1 MQQLPRIL
9 VVGRAAD
16 SQPLLDAFAGRFEST
31 VEERSPEVSSADL
44 VTRLVSGEY
53 QAVCVPTLAQGVEP
67 LALAGA
73 LLLPEAGG
81 ILSQLPDGIAM
92 LDLRLQIVWC
102 NPAMIRLVGG
112 LAVRGRLIQELFPG
126 EFLPGADPSPFLTA
140 GETHQPARTQLDL
153 GERGFVQLDVVPVQ
167 RSVGGAIDHFVVVV
181 RDITQE
187 TRRQRKLSAIF
198 EAGLELGD
206 MSAEDLRDMS
216 VENRIDLLK
225 AQIIHCTAG
234 VLEYETVEI
243 RLLERASNRLIPL
256 LNVGMLPEAAA
267 RELWALPEGNG
278 VTGFV
283 AAHGQSYLCKDSL
296 HDPLYLAG
304 AADARSS
311 LTVPIKWNERML
323 GTFNVESRQP
333 NAFSQ
338 QDLQFLELFGL
349 EVAVAINRL
358 DLLTAEKITTARE
371 STGRIM
377 NEVAQPVD
385 AMLNDAVWILDK
397 YIGHDPEVAQRLQQ
411 IIAKAREI
419 KQKIQATGEQLTPE
433 GTADLSRVRQRPRLR
448 GKRVL
453 VVDNDAA
460 VRQRAHE
467 LLEPYGCSVET
478 AHDGAEALLMVKNLS
493 YDAVLADIR
502 LPDMSGSECFRRV
515 RAIRADIPIVLMT
528 GFGYDPGH
536 SIVKA
541 REMGMRGALYK
552 PFKQEMFLEEVE
564 KAANNYSATIVNQ
577 GSSAGSTAADIR
589 TPG

>member
-9 VVGRAAD
+9 VVGCGVN
-16 SQPLLDAFAGRFEST
+16 SQPLREALIGRCEALETDSGLETTSAEFVSRLIAGEF
-31 VEERSPEVSSADL
+31 
-44 VTRLVSGEY
+44 
-53 QAVCVPTLAQGVEP
+53 QAICVPTPTKHVE
-67 LALAGA
+67 ALAGA
-73 LLLPEAGG
+73 LLLPESGG
-81 ILSQLPDGIAM
+81 ILSALPDGIAV

-102 NPAMIRLVGG
+102 NAAMDRLVGG
-112 LAVRGRLIQELFPG
+112 LAVRGRSIQELFPG

-140 GETHQPARTQLDL
+140 GETRQSSRTQLDL
-153 GERGFVQLDVVPVQ
+153 GERGFVQLDVVPVGW
-167 RSVGGAIDHFVVVV
+167 SASGEVGHFVVVV

-243 RLLERASNRLIPL
+243 RLLERDSNRLIPL

-267 RELWALPEGNG
+267 RELYALPEGNG

-311 LTVPIKWNERML
+311 LTVPIRWNERTL

-433 GTADLSRVRQRPRLR
+433 GTAELSRVRQRPRLH

-577 GSSAGSTAADIR
+577 GSSAGSTAADAR
-589 TPG
+589 LPG

>member
-9 VVGRAAD
+9 VVGCGVN
-16 SQPLLDAFAGRFEST
+16 SQPLREALIGRCEALEADSGLETTSAEFVSRLIAGEFE
-31 VEERSPEVSSADL
+31 AI
-44 VTRLVSGEY
+44 
-53 QAVCVPTLAQGVEP
+53 CVPTPTKHLE
-67 LALAGA
+67 ALAGA
-73 LLLPEAGG
+73 LLLPESGG
-81 ILSQLPDGIAM
+81 ILSALPDGIAV

-102 NPAMIRLVGG
+102 NAAMDRLVGG
-112 LAVRGRLIQELFPG
+112 LAVRGRSIQELFPG

-140 GETHQPARTQLDL
+140 GETRQSSRTQLDL
-153 GERGFVQLDVVPVQ
+153 GERGFVQLDVVPVGW
-167 RSVGGAIDHFVVVV
+167 SASGEVGHFVVVV

-243 RLLERASNRLIPL
+243 RLLERDSNRLIPL

-267 RELWALPEGNG
+267 RELYALPEGNG

-311 LTVPIKWNERML
+311 LTVPIRWNERTL

-433 GTADLSRVRQRPRLR
+433 GTAELSRVRQRPRLH

-577 GSSAGSTAADIR
+577 GSSAGSTAADAR
-589 TPG
+589 LPG

>member
-1 MQQLPRIL
+1 L
-9 VVGRAAD
+9 VVGEGAD
-16 SQPLLDAFAGRFEST
+16 SLPLSEALAGRFEAT
-31 VEERSPEVSSADL
+31 VVEVSSDTSSAEF
-44 VTRLVSGEY
+44 VSRLISGEF
-53 QAVCVPTLAQGVEP
+53 QAICVSALPDVVEP
-67 LALAGA
+67 LAGA

-81 ILSQLPDGIAM
+81 ILSQLPDGIAV

-102 NPAMIRLVGG
+102 NAAMVRLVGG

-140 GETHQPARTQLDL
+140 GETHQSARTQLDL
-153 GERGFVQLDVVPVQ
+153 GERGFVQLDVVPVE
-167 RSVGGAIDHFVVVV
+167 RSSGGEIGHFVVVV

-216 VENRIDLLK
+216 VEDRIDLLK
-225 AQIIHCTAG
+225 SQIIHCTAG

-243 RLLERASNRLIPL
+243 RLLERSSNRLIPL

-577 GSSAGSTAADIR
+577 GSSAGSTAADVR
-589 TPG
+589 LPG

>member
-1 MQQLPRIL
+1 MQKLPRIL
-9 VVGRAAD
+9 VVGDGAD
-16 SQPLLDAFAGRFEST
+16 SLPLSEALAGRFEATLAEASSDT
-31 VEERSPEVSSADL
+31 SSAEF
-44 VTRLVSGEY
+44 VSRLISGEF
-53 QAVCVPTLAQGVEP
+53 QAICVSAPPDVVEP
-67 LALAGA
+67 LAGA

-81 ILSQLPDGIAM
+81 ILSQLPDGIAV
-92 LDLRLQIVWC
+92 LDLRMQIVWC
-102 NPAMIRLVGG
+102 NAAMVRLVGG

-140 GETHQPARTQLDL
+140 GETHQSARTQLDL
-153 GERGFVQLDVVPVQ
+153 GERGFVQLDVVPVE
-167 RSVGGAIDHFVVVV
+167 RSPGGEIGHFVVVV

-216 VENRIDLLK
+216 VEDRIDLLK
-225 AQIIHCTAG
+225 SQIIHCTAG

-243 RLLERASNRLIPL
+243 RLLERTSNRLIPL

-419 KQKIQATGEQLTPE
+419 KHKIQATGEQLTPE

-577 GSSAGSTAADIR
+577 GSSAGSTAADVR
-589 TPG
+589 LPG

>member
-1 MQQLPRIL
+1 VARLISGDFQAICL
-9 VVGRAAD
+9 
-16 SQPLLDAFAGRFEST
+16 ST
-31 VEERSPEVSSADL
+31 PGGHVE
-44 VTRLVSGEY
+44 
-53 QAVCVPTLAQGVEP
+53 
-67 LALAGA
+67 ALAGA
-73 LLLPEAGG
+73 LLLAESGG
-81 ILSQLPDGIAM
+81 ILSQIPDGIAV

-102 NPAMIRLVGG
+102 NAALVRLVGG

-126 EFLPGADPSPFLTA
+126 EFLPGADPSPFVTA
-140 GETHQPARTQLDL
+140 GETRQSARTQLDL
-153 GERGFVQLDVVPVQ
+153 GERGFVQLDVVPVE
-167 RSVGGAIDHFVVVV
+167 RSAGGEIGHFVVVV

-243 RLLERASNRLIPL
+243 RLLDRESNRLVPL
-256 LNVGMLPEAAA
+256 LNVGMLPEAAT

-419 KQKIQATGEQLTPE
+419 KHKIQATGEQLTPE
-433 GTADLSRVRQRPRLR
+433 GTAELSRVRQRPRLR

-577 GSSAGSTAADIR
+577 GSSAGSTAADVR
-589 TPG
+589 LPG

>member
-9 VVGRAAD
+9 VVGSGVN
-16 SQPLLDAFAGRFEST
+16 SQPLREALIGRCEALEADSGLETTSAEFVSRLIAGEFE
-31 VEERSPEVSSADL
+31 AI
-44 VTRLVSGEY
+44 
-53 QAVCVPTLAQGVEP
+53 CVPTPTKHLE
-67 LALAGA
+67 ALAGA
-73 LLLPEAGG
+73 LLLPESGG
-81 ILSQLPDGIAM
+81 ILSALPDGIAV

-102 NPAMIRLVGG
+102 NAAMDRLVGG
-112 LAVRGRLIQELFPG
+112 LAVRGRSIQELFPG

-140 GETHQPARTQLDL
+140 GETRQSSRTQLDL
-153 GERGFVQLDVVPVQ
+153 GERGFVQLDVVPVGW
-167 RSVGGAIDHFVVVV
+167 SASGEVGHFVVVV

-243 RLLERASNRLIPL
+243 RLLERDSNRLIPL

-267 RELWALPEGNG
+267 RELYALPEGNG

-311 LTVPIKWNERML
+311 LTVPIRWNERTL

-433 GTADLSRVRQRPRLR
+433 GTAELSRVRQRPRLH

-577 GSSAGSTAADIR
+577 GSSAGSTAADAR
-589 TPG
+589 LPG

>member
-1 MQQLPRIL
+1 VARLISGDFQAICLPTP
-9 VVGRAAD
+9 G
-16 SQPLLDAFAGRFEST
+16 GH
-31 VEERSPEVSSADL
+31 VE
-44 VTRLVSGEY
+44 
-53 QAVCVPTLAQGVEP
+53 
-67 LALAGA
+67 ALAGA
-73 LLLPEAGG
+73 LLLAESGG
-81 ILSQLPDGIAM
+81 ILSQIPDGIAV

-102 NPAMIRLVGG
+102 NAALVRLVGG

-126 EFLPGADPSPFLTA
+126 EFLPGADPSPFVTA
-140 GETHQPARTQLDL
+140 GETRQSARTQLDL
-153 GERGFVQLDVVPVQ
+153 GERGFVQLDVVPVE
-167 RSVGGAIDHFVVVV
+167 RSAGGEIGHFVVVV

-243 RLLERASNRLIPL
+243 RLLDRESNRLVPL
-256 LNVGMLPEAAA
+256 LNVGMLPEAAT

-419 KQKIQATGEQLTPE
+419 KHKIQATGEQLTPE
-433 GTADLSRVRQRPRLR
+433 GTAELSRVRQRPRLR

-577 GSSAGSTAADIR
+577 GSSAGSTAADVR
-589 TPG
+589 LPG

>member
-1 MQQLPRIL
+1 
-9 VVGRAAD
+9 
-16 SQPLLDAFAGRFEST
+16 
-31 VEERSPEVSSADL
+31 
-44 VTRLVSGEY
+44 
-53 QAVCVPTLAQGVEP
+53 
-67 LALAGA
+67 
-73 LLLPEAGG
+73 
-81 ILSQLPDGIAM
+81 
-92 LDLRLQIVWC
+92 
-102 NPAMIRLVGG
+102 
-112 LAVRGRLIQELFPG
+112 
-126 EFLPGADPSPFLTA
+126 
-140 GETHQPARTQLDL
+140 
-153 GERGFVQLDVVPVQ
+153 
-167 RSVGGAIDHFVVVV
+167 
-181 RDITQE
+181 
-187 TRRQRKLSAIF
+187 
-198 EAGLELGD
+198 
-206 MSAEDLRDMS
+206 
-216 VENRIDLLK
+216 
-225 AQIIHCTAG
+225 
-234 VLEYETVEI
+234 
-243 RLLERASNRLIPL
+243 
-256 LNVGMLPEAAA
+256 
-267 RELWALPEGNG
+267 
-278 VTGFV
+278 
-283 AAHGQSYLCKDSL
+283 
-296 HDPLYLAG
+296 
-304 AADARSS
+304 
-311 LTVPIKWNERML
+311 
-323 GTFNVESRQP
+323 
-333 NAFSQ
+333 
-338 QDLQFLELFGL
+338 LFGL

-419 KQKIQATGEQLTPE
+419 KHKIQATGEQLTPE
-433 GTADLSRVRQRPRLR
+433 GTAELSRVRQRPRLR

-577 GSSAGSTAADIR
+577 GSSAGSTAADVR
-589 TPG
+589 LPG

>member
-1 MQQLPRIL
+1 MN
-9 VVGRAAD
+9 
-16 SQPLLDAFAGRFEST
+16 SQPLREALIGRCEALEADSGLETTSAEFVSRLIAGEFE
-31 VEERSPEVSSADL
+31 AI
-44 VTRLVSGEY
+44 
-53 QAVCVPTLAQGVEP
+53 CVPTPTKHLE
-67 LALAGA
+67 ALAGA
-73 LLLPEAGG
+73 LLLPESGG
-81 ILSQLPDGIAM
+81 ILSALPDGIAV

-102 NPAMIRLVGG
+102 NAAMDRLVGG
-112 LAVRGRLIQELFPG
+112 LAVRGRSIQELFPG

-140 GETHQPARTQLDL
+140 GETRQSSRTQLDL
-153 GERGFVQLDVVPVQ
+153 GERGFVQLDVVPVGW
-167 RSVGGAIDHFVVVV
+167 SASGEVGHFVVVV

-243 RLLERASNRLIPL
+243 RLLERDSNRLIPL

-267 RELWALPEGNG
+267 RELYALPEGNG

-311 LTVPIKWNERML
+311 LTVPIRWNERTL

-433 GTADLSRVRQRPRLR
+433 GTAELSRVRQRPRLH

-577 GSSAGSTAADIR
+577 GSSAGSTAADAR
-589 TPG
+589 LPG

>member
-9 VVGRAAD
+9 VVGSGVNSHPLREALIGRCEALETD
-16 SQPLLDAFAGRFEST
+16 SGLETTSAEFVSRLIAGEF
-31 VEERSPEVSSADL
+31 
-44 VTRLVSGEY
+44 
-53 QAVCVPTLAQGVEP
+53 QAICVPTPTKHVE
-67 LALAGA
+67 ALAGA
-73 LLLPEAGG
+73 LLLPESGG
-81 ILSQLPDGIAM
+81 ILSALPDGIAV

-102 NPAMIRLVGG
+102 NAAMDRLVGG
-112 LAVRGRLIQELFPG
+112 LAVRGRSIQELFPG

-140 GETHQPARTQLDL
+140 GETRQSSRTQLDL
-153 GERGFVQLDVVPVQ
+153 GERGFVQLDVVPVGW
-167 RSVGGAIDHFVVVV
+167 SASGEVGHFVVVV

-243 RLLERASNRLIPL
+243 RLLERDSNRLIPL

-267 RELWALPEGNG
+267 RELYALPEGNG

-311 LTVPIKWNERML
+311 LTVPIRWNERTL

-433 GTADLSRVRQRPRLR
+433 GTAELSRVRQRPRLH

-577 GSSAGSTAADIR
+577 GSSAGSTAADAR
-589 TPG
+589 LPG

>member
-9 VVGRAAD
+9 VVGSGVNAQPLREALIGRCEALEAD
-16 SQPLLDAFAGRFEST
+16 SGLETTSAEFVSRLIAGEF
-31 VEERSPEVSSADL
+31 
-44 VTRLVSGEY
+44 
-53 QAVCVPTLAQGVEP
+53 QAVCVPTPTKHVE
-67 LALAGA
+67 ALAGA
-73 LLLPEAGG
+73 LLLPESGG
-81 ILSQLPDGIAM
+81 ILSALPDGIAV

-102 NPAMIRLVGG
+102 NAAMDRLVGG
-112 LAVRGRLIQELFPG
+112 LAVRGRSIQELFPG

-140 GETHQPARTQLDL
+140 GETRQSSRTQLDL
-153 GERGFVQLDVVPVQ
+153 GERGFVQLDVVPVGW
-167 RSVGGAIDHFVVVV
+167 SAGGEVGHFVVVV

-243 RLLERASNRLIPL
+243 RLLERDSNRLIPL

-267 RELWALPEGNG
+267 RELYALPEGNG

-311 LTVPIKWNERML
+311 LTVPIRWNERTL

-433 GTADLSRVRQRPRLR
+433 GTAELSRVRQRPRLH

-577 GSSAGSTAADIR
+577 GSSAGSTAADAR
-589 TPG
+589 LPG

>member
-1 MQQLPRIL
+1 MQELPRIL
-9 VVGRAAD
+9 VVGETAD
-16 SQPLLDAFAGRFEST
+16 SRPLLEAFSGRFEAT
-31 VEERSPEVSSADL
+31 AEDRTPGWSSADF
-44 VTRLVSGEY
+44 VSRLVSGEY
-53 QAVCVPTLAQGVEP
+53 KAVCVSTPPNGIEP

-81 ILSQLPDGIAM
+81 ILSQLPDGIAV

-102 NPAMIRLVGG
+102 NPAMVCLVGG
-112 LAVRGRLIQELFPG
+112 LAVRGRVIQELFPG

-153 GERGFVQLDVVPVQ
+153 GERGFVQLDVVPVS
-167 RSVGGAIDHFVVVV
+167 RSAGGEIDHFVVVV

-243 RLLERASNRLIPL
+243 RLLERSSNRLIPL
-256 LNVGMLPEAAA
+256 LNVGMLPEAAS

-577 GSSAGSTAADIR
+577 GSSAGSTAADAR
-589 TPG
+589 LPG